1 MWPRYYLISAIAVL
15 ALTIVISRVRQT
27 TTKKEFIIIFIS
39 VAGGF
44 VILMGLLVL
53 LSQILVLLGIA
64 KTGFVMPISN
74 LRVGSSCKLIE
85 KDSEVDLP
93 SKLKDPQ
100 RAWYEKK

>member
-64 KTGFVMPISN
+64 KTGFVF
-74 LRVGSSCKLIE
+74 
-85 KDSEVDLP
+85 
-93 SKLKDPQ
+93 
-100 RAWYEKK
+100 